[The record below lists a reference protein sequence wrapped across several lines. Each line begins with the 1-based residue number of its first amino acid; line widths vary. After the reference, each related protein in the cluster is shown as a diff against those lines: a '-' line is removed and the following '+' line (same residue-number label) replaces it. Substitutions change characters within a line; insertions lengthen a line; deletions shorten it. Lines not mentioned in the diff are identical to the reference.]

1 MNITNADERMHKNL
15 TEMKHIKKMLWND
28 EMYYDHM
35 ERIVDLNKTLSE
47 SVHDNSNAIIETLN
61 MLRELTVKVREL
73 SEELEDLKKNL
84 YL

>member
-1 MNITNADERMHKNL
+1 
-15 TEMKHIKKMLWND
+15 MLWND

-73 SEELEDLKKNL
+73 SEELEDLKKNS

>member
-15 TEMKHIKKMLWND
+15 TKMNKD
-28 EMYYDHM
+28 EIYYNHM
-35 ERIVDLNKTLSE
+35 EKIVDLSKTLSE
-47 SVHDNSNAIIETLN
+47 TVHDNSNAIIETLN

-73 SEELEDLKKNL
+73 SEELEDLKKNS